1 MDAATDTAVPAVTAA
16 DQLLAEGTNLLE
28 AAGVQTPR
36 LDAEVLLAAACG
48 IDRAALYARGRE
60 AVPPAC
66 RDRFSSMLAR
76 RGAREP
82 MQYIVG
88 RQEFWSLDFLVT
100 RDVLIPRP
108 ETECLVECAIE
119 ALRGFPFPQ
128 GALHKK
134 AGNRRAPFD
143 TTPEKMGST
152 QRERQKR
159 LTMHTQPLALS
170 SRPLWRRIEV
180 RPLESFCAKLSSG
193 AGQGEEKRC
202 AAQPLTV
209 CDLGTG
215 SGCIA
220 VALACELSGA
230 EIWALDSSRPALAV
244 AMTNAR
250 RHLVADRIRF
260 VESDLFAAV
269 DGQCFD
275 AIIANPPY
283 VSSLELER
291 LQPELAWEPRHAL
304 DGGPAGLDVI
314 RRLVSAA
321 PEFLVDGGWLIMEI
335 GADQPETV
343 RALAE
348 SAQFSEVSVRAD
360 YAGLPRVLLA
370 RR

>member
-1 MDAATDTAVPAVTAA
+1 MDMATDTALPAVTAA

-36 LDAEVLLAAACG
+36 LDAEVLLAAACA
-48 IDRAALYARGRE
+48 IDRSALYARGRE
-60 AVPPAC
+60 LVTLQR
-66 RDRFSSMLAR
+66 RDAFRSLLAR
-76 RGAREP
+76 RIAREP
-82 MQYIVG
+82 LQYIVG

-108 ETECLVECAIE
+108 ETELLVELAIE
-119 ALRGFPFPQ
+119 VLYGSPRSS
-128 GALHKK
+128 
-134 AGNRRAPFD
+134 
-143 TTPEKMGST
+143 EKG
-152 QRERQKR
+152 QREG
-159 LTMHTQPLALS
+159 
-170 SRPLWRRIEV
+170 RRYA
-180 RPLESFCAKLSSG
+180 P
-193 AGQGEEKRC
+193 
-202 AAQPLTV
+202 QPLTI

-230 EIWALDSSRPALAV
+230 EIWALDSSQPALAV

-269 DGQCFD
+269 DGRCFD

-335 GADQPETV
+335 GANQPETV

-348 SAQFSEVSVRAD
+348 SAQFSEVSIRAD